1 MLMPGLMPTEGGGGV
16 GGCRVLSLQPVGLM
30 VGRGRRGACV
40 RVGCYLTQVDFC
52 ICIIY
57 KHIYIYIYS
66 LLYLFIYNVF
76 ISLSFAT
83 LCTFI

>member
-1 MLMPGLMPTEGGGGV
+1 
-16 GGCRVLSLQPVGLM
+16 M

-57 KHIYIYIYS
+57 KHIYIYIAFYI
-66 LLYLFIYNVF
+66 YLFIMFLLVCLYALLYN
-76 ISLSFAT
+76 IQLILS
-83 LCTFI
+83 